1 MRLDIIEKK
10 LYNTVKINLTG
21 NFMKTVLITG
31 GSRGIGRAMVELF
44 SKEGYK
50 VAFTYKNSENEAKK
64 LAETTGALAIRADSA
79 VEKDVM
85 HAVKTAEESIGS
97 IECLINNAGISSFS
111 LFTDLTLAD
120 WEDCLR
126 VNLTGAFL
134 YSKAVIPSMVS
145 KKSGSIINISSMW
158 GLVGSSCEVHYST
171 AKAALIGMTKALAK
185 ELGPSGIRVNAIAPG
200 VIATDM
206 NLALGEEAIAQL
218 KEETPLMKI
227 GTPDDVARAA
237 LFLSGDASA
246 FITGEVMNISGGYV
260 I

>member
-1 MRLDIIEKK
+1 
-10 LYNTVKINLTG
+10 
-21 NFMKTVLITG
+21 MKTVLITG
-31 GSRGIGRAMVELF
+31 GSRGIGRAMVETF
-44 SKEGYK
+44 SREGYK
-50 VAFTYKNSENEAKK
+50 VAFTYKNSENEAKS
-64 LAETTGALAIRADSA
+64 LAESTGSLAIRADSA
-79 VEKDVM
+79 VEADVLS
-85 HAVKTAEESIGS
+85 AVDTARGFLGDID
-97 IECLINNAGISSFS
+97 CLINNAGISSFS

-120 WEDCLR
+120 WENCLR

-145 KKSGSIINISSMW
+145 RKKGTIINISSMW

-206 NLALGEEAIAQL
+206 NIMLSEEAIAEL
-218 KEETPLMKI
+218 TEETPLMKI
-227 GTPDDVARAA
+227 GSPEDIANAA
-237 LFLSGDASA
+237 LFLASDKA
-246 FITGEVMNISGGYV
+246 GFITGEVMNISGGFV